1 VRQHSFSPTP
11 FEPLN
16 AAIIWLL
23 TRRNHLPVMDRYS
36 TGMCG
41 PGWGLN
47 LRRRIADTNKQ
58 ETRMFSS
65 TIRFLTLAM
74 FLAALVAAP
83 LLTPAM
89 AAGGGGGGGDISP
102 NGGSQMDPNAGA
114 PSRTD
119 TKAKATS
126 TQKKKPSKQSLFDDP
141 AFATGYRAAYATIYD
156 RNDYAAAIDQ
166 LKALG
171 HDDHPNVAN
180 LIGYSYRKLGD
191 YKLSQ
196 VWYERALKADP
207 NHVLTWQ
214 YYGLWQIEQGNRD
227 QAQYHLS
234 RIAAICGTD
243 CAEYR
248 SLAEALEKPPG
259 TGLVY

>member
-1 VRQHSFSPTP
+1 MIFPGGGIPRECDFRGNVPGKAGFTP
-11 FEPLN
+11 PAGGIAHTAPGGSHDPLRDKVCDTVHVSGG
-16 AAIIWLL
+16 AG
-23 TRRNHLPVMDRYS
+23 R
-36 TGMCG
+36 GG
-41 PGWGLN
+41 PGHPGAGRRGRW
-47 LRRRIADTNKQ
+47 RRRRRWRWSDPYGSPYT
-58 ETRMFSS
+58 S
-65 TIRFLTLAM
+65 T
-74 FLAALVAAP
+74 
-83 LLTPAM
+83 TP
-89 AAGGGGGGGDISP
+89 S
-102 NGGSQMDPNAGA
+102 
-114 PSRTD
+114 TD
-119 TKAKATS
+119 TKAARTTHTTHKS
-126 TQKKKPSKQSLFDDP
+126 KKKADKQSSLFDNP
-141 AFATGYRAAYATIYD
+141 AFAQGYRTAYATIYD
-156 RNDYAAAIDQ
+156 RNDYAAAIEQ

-191 YKLSQ
+191 YRLSQ

-243 CAEYR
+243 RAEYR
-248 SLAEALEKPPG
+248 SLAAALEKPPG

>member
-1 VRQHSFSPTP
+1 MDAAGGLPN
-11 FEPLN
+11 PLQQEARVTN
-16 AAIIWLL
+16 PAIRL
-23 TRRNHLPVMDRYS
+23 
-36 TGMCG
+36 
-41 PGWGLN
+41 
-47 LRRRIADTNKQ
+47 A
-58 ETRMFSS
+58 
-65 TIRFLTLAM
+65 TLAM
-74 FLAALVAAP
+74 FSIGLAAAPPLV
-83 LLTPAM
+83 PAF
-89 AAGGGGGGGDISP
+89 AAGGGGGGGDPPAMMTSP
-102 NGGSQMDPNAGA
+102 QPDNKQTTA
-114 PSRTD
+114 PGTH
-119 TKAKATS
+119 TTQKAK
-126 TQKKKPSKQSLFDDP
+126 KKAKQSSLDDP
-141 AFATGYRAAYATIYD
+141 AFAQGYRAAYATIYD
-156 RNDYAAAIDQ
+156 RNEYADAIVQ

-191 YKLSQ
+191 YKLAQ

-234 RIAAICGTD
+234 RIAAICGSD

-248 SLAEALEKPPG
+248 SLAAALETSAG

>member
-1 VRQHSFSPTP
+1 MINS
-11 FEPLN
+11 
-16 AAIIWLL
+16 A
-23 TRRNHLPVMDRYS
+23 
-36 TGMCG
+36 
-41 PGWGLN
+41 
-47 LRRRIADTNKQ
+47 
-58 ETRMFSS
+58 
-65 TIRFLTLAM
+65 IRFVTLAM

-83 LLTPAM
+83 PVIPAF
-89 AAGGGGGGGDISP
+89 AAGGGGGGGGG
-102 NGGSQMDPNAGA
+102 GGSGGGDPYGSPYTSTT
-114 PSRTD
+114 PSSPD
-119 TKAKATS
+119 AKAIRT
-126 TQKKKPSKQSLFDDP
+126 THKGKKKPDKQSSFDDP
-141 AFATGYRAAYATIYD
+141 AFAQGYRAAYATIYD
-156 RNDYAAAIDQ
+156 RQDYADAIEQ

-171 HDDHPNVAN
+171 QDDHPNVAN

-243 CAEYR
+243 CEEYR
-248 SLAEALEKPPG
+248 SLAAALEKPPG